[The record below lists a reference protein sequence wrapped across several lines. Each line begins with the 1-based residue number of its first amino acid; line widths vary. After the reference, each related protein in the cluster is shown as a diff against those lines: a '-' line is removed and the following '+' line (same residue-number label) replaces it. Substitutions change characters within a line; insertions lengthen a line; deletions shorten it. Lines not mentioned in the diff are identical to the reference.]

1 MRHTHLCGRYAP
13 IGGPLWPESGF
24 FRSDGLTFFSSLL
37 RQAPPLPHQAGRSG
51 RTEWGGARFMG
62 RNNPNWYQMLGR
74 WLRRNMGVI
83 SGVATVVGV
92 IIGIVR

>member
-1 MRHTHLCGRYAP
+1 
-13 IGGPLWPESGF
+13 
-24 FRSDGLTFFSSLL
+24 
-37 RQAPPLPHQAGRSG
+37 
-51 RTEWGGARFMG
+51 MG